1 MAEMASMYPVSGG
14 QYYWVALLAP
24 KRHAKF
30 LSWMTG
36 WLSTLGWQS
45 AASTGTYLG
54 GNIIQA
60 LLVLN
65 IPDYE
70 PKRWQG
76 TLIMYAVLALTL
88 LVNTYFV
95 RLLPRLEG
103 VVMILHIVGFFAVLI
118 PIVHFA
124 PISSNAFVWKQFTN
138 ISGYTS
144 NGTSWLIGQAASA
157 ILFIGYDGACHMA
170 EEVENAAMNVPRAM
184 FFTIFVN
191 GVLGFAAYI
200 FILYCFGDPEETL
213 GSPYGQPFIQI
224 FNNALQSKVG
234 TTVLTALLITLYVFA
249 TFGFVASASR
259 QTWAFSRDNGLP
271 LSKWLK
277 RVRTYSSLSSNIER
291 VVRLIN
297 A

>member
-24 KRHAKF
+24 KRYAKF

-65 IPDYE
+65 IPGYE
-70 PKRWQG
+70 PQRWQG

-103 VVMILHIVGFFAVLI
+103 AVMILHIVGFFAVLV
-118 PIVHFA
+118 PIIHLA
-124 PISSNAFVWKQFTN
+124 PISSNAFVWKHFTN
-138 ISGYTS
+138 LSGYDS
-144 NGTSWLIGQAASA
+144 NGTSWLIGQSASA

-170 EEVENAAMNVPRAM
+170 EEVEHAAMNVPRAM

-191 GVLGFAAYI
+191 GLLGFATYI

-224 FNNALQSKVG
+224 FESALRSKVG
-234 TTVLTALLITLYVFA
+234 TTVLTSLLITMYVFA

-271 LSKWLK
+271 LSWWLK
-277 RVRTYSSLSSNIER
+277 KVRTGSVLVEQR
-291 VVRLIN
+291 G
-297 A
+297 

>member
-24 KRHAKF
+24 KRYAKF

-65 IPDYE
+65 IPGYE
-70 PKRWQG
+70 PQRWQG

-103 VVMILHIVGFFAVLI
+103 AVMILHIVGFFAVLTSH
-118 PIVHFA
+118 PSAQTPSSGNTSQTSQATTATA
-124 PISSNAFVWKQFTN
+124 PPGSLANPPAQSS
-138 ISGYTS
+138 S
-144 NGTSWLIGQAASA
+144 SA
-157 ILFIGYDGACHMA
+157 
-170 EEVENAAMNVPRAM
+170 
-184 FFTIFVN
+184 
-191 GVLGFAAYI
+191 
-200 FILYCFGDPEETL
+200 
-213 GSPYGQPFIQI
+213 
-224 FNNALQSKVG
+224 
-234 TTVLTALLITLYVFA
+234 TTEPA
-249 TFGFVASASR
+249 T
-259 QTWAFSRDNGLP
+259 WP
-271 LSKWLK
+271 KK
-277 RVRTYSSLSSNIER
+277 SSMQL
-291 VVRLIN
+291 
-297 A
+297 